1 MPINPA
7 HDPSIIKLVE
17 QQLRNWELARS
28 QRQISSTPEKIEAE
42 NFICIS
48 RMVGIDGQTTA
59 TALGDHLGWPVF
71 GREILDAMAGDDT
84 IRQRIYRTMDERDLS
99 WWEET
104 LRGVLDPGF
113 TRNDYFRRLCETVL
127 SLARQSPSIF
137 LGRGADLILPQDRGV
152 RVRLVASTT
161 SRIRT
166 HTDATGQSPE
176 RAAEDMKQVEHQRA
190 ECLRHHFG
198 AEAEDPVRHDLVLN
212 LDRWSTVGAVKLILD
227 AHSAR
232 IAARARPTR
241 GNRSS

>member
-1 MPINPA
+1 MPVNPA
-7 HDPSIIKLVE
+7 RDPSIIKLVE
-17 QQLRNWELARS
+17 QQLRSWELARS
-28 QRQISSTPEKIEAE
+28 QRQISPTAEKIEVE
-42 NFICIS
+42 EFICVS
-48 RMVGIDGQTTA
+48 RMVGIDGHTTA

-104 LRGVLDPGF
+104 LRGILDPGF

-137 LGRGADLILPQDRGV
+137 LGRGADLILPQDRGF

-190 ECLRHHFG
+190 EFLRHRFG
-198 AEAEDPVRHDLVLN
+198 TGAEDPVRHDLVVN
-212 LDRWSTVGAVKLILD
+212 LDRWSTAGTVKVILD
-227 AHSAR
+227 ARSTR
-232 IAARARPTR
+232 IATR
-241 GNRSS
+241 VRDDRRS